1 MGLARA
7 RMSNSNAALLEWV
20 LCTPPL
26 TPEAPA
32 AASPKKM
39 VGLRQLI
46 LDMCGEVGARLRPG
60 ETLRLMA
67 AAAAAAAGGKAGRGR
82 PWLPLSARGLG
93 GRRPPRSSIAGCS
106 KRPQGACGSPFCET
120 R

>member
-1 MGLARA
+1 MGLASA
-7 RMSNSNAALLEWV
+7 VTSSSKAALLAAGRP
-20 LCTPPL
+20 CTPL
-26 TPEAPA
+26 IPEAPA
-32 AASPKKM
+32 AAWPKKM

-93 GRRPPRSSIAGCS
+93 GRRPPRIAGCS
-106 KRPQGACGSPFCET
+106 KRPQGACESPFCET